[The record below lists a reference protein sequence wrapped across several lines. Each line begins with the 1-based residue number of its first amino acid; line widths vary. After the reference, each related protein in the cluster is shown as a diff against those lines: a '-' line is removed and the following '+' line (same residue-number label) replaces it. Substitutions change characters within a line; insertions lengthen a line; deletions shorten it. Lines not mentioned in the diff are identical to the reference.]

1 MRREGP
7 PRVLALWL
15 PDLPVQRLRRGRGGD
30 GGAPLA
36 VAAEGRIVACDASAR
51 SGGVCAGMSAA
62 EALAA
67 CGALEMAMAEPAADL
82 AALRGLGEALLAIAP
97 VVEVAPP
104 DVLLLDAGAAHLAA
118 VGRWGGAERGAAQ
131 DPDAAEAA
139 LADRGRALAAELG
152 WATRAAVAGGR
163 GPARALARYGPR
175 DAVRVAPGDEARA
188 LAPLPLAAL
197 ALPDDVAG
205 RLAALGIRDA
215 GALACLPP
223 ETLAHRFGEAG
234 VSAWRLARGRDETPL
249 VPFTPETLPV
259 EAIELEAPAETA
271 EPLLFA
277 LKRIADRVAARLAG
291 RGLGATRLKLVLKLD
306 PRGEERIL
314 IPLAHPTAS
323 AARWLVPAKEHVFA
337 LRLPGAVTALGL
349 AAIEVAP
356 VEPEQLAIGDRPEAL
371 AALETV
377 LSRLAV
383 RLGDGALFA
392 AEPVERYRPE
402 AAYRA
407 VAFRPAAAPS
417 ALALAVA
424 SGRRLRRHPIGG
436 LCLPP
441 PPTSTAIT
449 AAAAPRPKRRRPGTA
464 RTAGAVTEAAAD
476 PAPFRPTRLLAAPRL
491 AVAEGEGGRITAVR
505 VGPRAW
511 PVLALE
517 GPERI
522 SGEWWAS
529 PFDREYWRVRL
540 DGLGDCWIYR
550 DGADGRL
557 WLHGFFD

>member
-15 PDLPVQRLRRGRGGD
+15 PDLPVQRLRRGRGAE
-30 GGAPLA
+30 GGPPLA
-36 VAAEGRIVACDASAR
+36 VAADGRIVSCDASAR
-51 SGGVCAGMSAA
+51 RGGVRAGMSAA

-67 CGALEMAMAEPAADL
+67 CGALEVAVADPAADL

-97 VVEVAPP
+97 AVEIGVP
-104 DVLLLDAGAAHLAA
+104 DVLLLDAGAAHLAG
-118 VGRWGGAERGAAQ
+118 VGRGDRGAGQ
-131 DPDAAEAA
+131 DPGDAEAA
-139 LADRGRALAAELG
+139 LASRGRALAAELG
-152 WATRAAVAGGR
+152 WTTRAAVAGGR
-163 GPARALARYGPR
+163 GPARALARHGPGE
-175 DAVRVAPGDEARA
+175 AVRVAPGEEARA

-197 ALPDDVAG
+197 ALPDGVAG
-205 RLAALGIRDA
+205 RLEALGVRDA
-215 GALACLPP
+215 GALARLPP

-234 VSAWRLARGRDETPL
+234 VAAWRLARGQDETPL
-249 VPFTPETLPV
+249 VPFAPETLPV
-259 EAIELEAPAETA
+259 EAIELEAPAESA

-306 PRGEERIL
+306 PRGEERVL

-337 LRLPGAVTALGL
+337 LRLPGAVTALEL
-349 AAIEVAP
+349 AAVEVAP
-356 VEPEQLAIGDRPEAL
+356 VEPEQLSIGDRPEAL

-377 LSRLAV
+377 LSRLAI
-383 RLGDGALFA
+383 RLGDAALFS

-402 AAYRA
+402 AAYRP
-407 VAFRPAAAPS
+407 VAFRPNSSSSSNASPSSSSPPAAAPS
-417 ALALAVA
+417 ALALADA
-424 SGRRLRRHPIGG
+424 SGRRLRRQNTGG
-436 LCLPP
+436 LRPP
-441 PPTSTAIT
+441 SPPTV
-449 AAAAPRPKRRRPGTA
+449 RRPGTA

-491 AVAEGEGGRITAVR
+491 AVAEGEGGRITAIR
-505 VGPRAW
+505 VGARAW

-529 PFDREYWRVRL
+529 PFDRAYWRVQL